1 MNFKKIGLCIAL
13 TSFTLTLFAQPVTYS
28 FSSFGGGLPSSIQV
42 AQSPVQNVDYGP
54 GSIIIEED
62 TDEYISDEETTKKN
76 TKTTKK
82 KDSDSG
88 LIALYIIGGLVLAT
102 GIIVGSLYFTNESS
116 ECCQASSDAL
126 CEGCSEGLGE
136 FCAESLTETCASSA
150 DSSECATQITGALFG
165 NGLSLLPIFIP

>member
-62 TDEYISDEETTKKN
+62 TDEYISDEEDVTKFSDEFLMQLIEEL
-76 TKTTKK
+76 KK
-82 KDSDSG
+82 KI
-88 LIALYIIGGLVLAT
+88 LW
-102 GIIVGSLYFTNESS
+102 
-116 ECCQASSDAL
+116 
-126 CEGCSEGLGE
+126 
-136 FCAESLTETCASSA
+136 
-150 DSSECATQITGALFG
+150 
-165 NGLSLLPIFIP
+165 